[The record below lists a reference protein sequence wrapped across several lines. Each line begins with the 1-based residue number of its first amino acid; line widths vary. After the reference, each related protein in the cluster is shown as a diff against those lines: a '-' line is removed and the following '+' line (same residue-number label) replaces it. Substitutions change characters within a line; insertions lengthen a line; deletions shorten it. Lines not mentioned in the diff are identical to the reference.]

1 MFAMFA
7 GYKNSPSEL
16 TNNRRPYKL
25 KMSCAKFFAMPDW
38 RRAAIKLKDIA
49 EKANVSI
56 STVSRI
62 INNQGNF
69 TEETRRKV
77 LEIAGEY
84 LKPGATP
91 ARLSGIAYG
100 IAVFVPD
107 SNDFFDNDPASSADL
122 NDLKEQF
129 EAHGH
134 RFQLATRTAEF
145 APSSSAYRL
154 LAEKKIDAAIVFDPF
169 ADDKL
174 IEELATRGIPYLATN
189 GRSYDSSHNFVD
201 YDNRKGA
208 YEVIKYLHGLGH
220 RKIGLIAGPGQHLVN
235 DNRLRGCRDAYAE
248 LGLEWD
254 ESAIQ
259 SGAFDPAHGYQAVKR
274 LLGDH
279 PGMTAIFA
287 FNDMIAFGAMKGLS
301 ELKLK
306 IPRDVSLV
314 GFDDLKLSEFM
325 TPPLTTV
332 RRFKYDISQLIV
344 KMIAELITNQT
355 ISEVNISLKTELVER
370 DSCGKARA

>member
-1 MFAMFA
+1 M
-7 GYKNSPSEL
+7 
-16 TNNRRPYKL
+16 
-25 KMSCAKFFAMPDW
+25 
-38 RRAAIKLKDIA
+38 
-49 EKANVSI
+49 
-56 STVSRI
+56 SRI

-84 LKPGATP
+84 LRPGVAP
-91 ARLSGIAYG
+91 SKLSGIVYS

-134 RFQLATRTAEF
+134 QFHLATRTPEWS
-145 APSSSAYRL
+145 PTSSAYRL

-169 ADDKL
+169 AEDKL
-174 IEELATRGIPYLATN
+174 VEELAGRGIPYLVTN

-208 YEVIKYLHGLGH
+208 YEVIQYLHGLGH
-220 RKIGLIAGPGQHLVN
+220 RKIGLITGPNRHLVN
-235 DNRLRGCRDAYAE
+235 DNRLRGCKDAYAE
-248 LGLEWD
+248 LGLAWD
-254 ESAIQ
+254 DSAVL
-259 SGAFDPAHGYQAVKR
+259 SGAFDPAHGYQAVKQ

-279 PGMTAIFA
+279 PGMTAVFA

-306 IPRDVSLV
+306 IPKDVSLV

-325 TPPLTTV
+325 MPPLTTV
-332 RRFKYDISQLIV
+332 RRFRYDISPLIV
-344 KMIAELITNQT
+344 RMITELITNKT